1 MLNLRKHNLLRRSN
15 LFGRLLR
22 LPFLI
27 VPKDAVI
34 PILSG
39 PLRGKKW
46 IVGSHNNSVWLGT
59 YESEQSLR
67 FVQKSKDSNVF
78 LDLGAHAGYYTLLYK
93 AVNKKS
99 TVYSFEPVESN
110 YKFLQKHIK
119 MNNFENIIPFN
130 KAVADA
136 EGVLRFARGNSVGG
150 KLSMHGDMNV
160 TAVKLSRLI
169 DEKIIQFPDLIKMD
183 IEGAEYQVLKD
194 LEPYLDTHKPVIF
207 LSTHGDDIREACLNL
222 LRSLSY
228 KIIPLDDKSMIKA
241 REYLIEPE

>member
-27 VPKDAVI
+27 IPKSMVI
-34 PILSG
+34 PILTG

-46 IVGSHNNSVWLGT
+46 IAGSHNNSVWLGT
-59 YESEQSLR
+59 YESNQSLK
-67 FVQKSKDSNVF
+67 FVQKSKESQIF

-93 AVNKKS
+93 SVNKAA
-99 TVYSFEPVESN
+99 TVYSFEPVETN
-110 YKFLQKHIK
+110 YGFLQKHIK
-119 MNNFENIIPFN
+119 MNNLNNIFHFK
-130 KAVADA
+130 KAVADK

-150 KLSMHGDMNV
+150 KLSLEGDMNV
-160 TAVKLSRLI
+160 CAIKLSRFI
-169 DEKIIQFPDLIKMD
+169 KEKIIQFPDLIKMD

-194 LEPYLDTHKPVIF
+194 LEPFLKSQKPVIF

-222 LRSLSY
+222 MKSLDY
-228 KIIPLDDKSMIKA
+228 KIIPLDEKSMIKA
-241 REYLIEPE
+241 REYLMEPK